1 MLSILYTEFATE
13 AASDNKGD
21 IYLRQANTD
30 MTCRI
35 DVPRRSSCITRPDA
49 FVRRLAQESGS
60 RVWVIG
66 QIRARFQ
73 RSGNEKKASSRG
85 ELTMLAIE
93 RRESLVHLAAA
104 LRVEQP

>member
-1 MLSILYTEFATE
+1 MFPGIVRVTREQSLRATTC
-13 AASDNKGD
+13 AGKRVSGLGD
-21 IYLRQANTD
+21 
-30 MTCRI
+30 
-35 DVPRRSSCITRPDA
+35 
-49 FVRRLAQESGS
+49 
-60 RVWVIG
+60 W